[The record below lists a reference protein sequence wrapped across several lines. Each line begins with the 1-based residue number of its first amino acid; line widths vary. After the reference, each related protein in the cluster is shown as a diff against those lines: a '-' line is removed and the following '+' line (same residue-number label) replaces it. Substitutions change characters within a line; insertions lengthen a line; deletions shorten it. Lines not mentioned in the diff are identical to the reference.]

1 MTCKDLSAPRI
12 LNILEIVDSVQIFI
26 LGCFKEG
33 WGMVG
38 GLLGYL
44 ILGWSTPSL
53 SLDSAVGG
61 KTAADFYEILI
72 CYLDM

>member
-26 LGCFKEG
+26 LGRFKEG

-38 GLLGYL
+38 ELLGYL

-61 KTAADFYEILI
+61 KPVADFYEILI